1 MVDAGYGGQDRRGGA
16 AVPLFRRTSREL
28 PAPSPRLDGSGWPER
43 QRGDAFAA
51 ATYYETARQEAFD
64 PSVHDVT
71 DLVVDRLLPRLDPGA
86 APEDEEHMQRICV
99 TAAQMGVGIARV
111 ERRVVP
117 AGSAGID
124 RDIAAVLWLAAED
137 LPAMPPRGQD
147 VARYLL
153 LCGYHLGRWGRDRLA
168 ELLDALDA
176 EDHPAVRP
184 AP

>member
-1 MVDAGYGGQDRRGGA
+1 M
-16 AVPLFRRTSREL
+16 PLFRRASREV
-28 PAPSPRLDGSGWPER
+28 PAPFPRLDGSSWPDR
-43 QRGDAFAA
+43 RRGDAFAA
-51 ATYYETARQEAFD
+51 ATYYEMARQEAFD

-71 DLVVDRLLPRLDPGA
+71 DLVVDRLLPRLDAGA
-86 APEDEEHMQRICV
+86 APEDEDHMQRVCMA
-99 TAAQMGVGIARV
+99 AAQIGVGVARV

-117 AGSAGID
+117 ADSAGTD
-124 RDIAAVLWLAAED
+124 RDIAAVLWLAADD
-137 LPAMPPRGQD
+137 LPTMGPRQQE

-153 LCGYHLGRWGRDRLA
+153 LCGYHLGRWGRDRLP

>member
-1 MVDAGYGGQDRRGGA
+1 M
-16 AVPLFRRTSREL
+16 PLFRRASREV
-28 PAPSPRLDGSGWPER
+28 PAPFPRLDGSTWPDR
-43 QRGDAFAA
+43 KRGDAFAA
-51 ATYYETARQEAFD
+51 AAYYEMARQEAFD

-71 DLVVDRLLPRLDPGA
+71 DLVVDRLLPRLDAGS

-99 TAAQMGVGIARV
+99 TAAQIGVGVARV
-111 ERRVVP
+111 ERHVVP
-117 AGSAGID
+117 ADSTGTD
-124 RDIAAVLWLAAED
+124 RDIAAVLWLAADD
-137 LPAMPPRGQD
+137 LPTMPPRGQE

-153 LCGYHLGRWGRDRLA
+153 LCGYHLGRWGRDRLP